1 MAEVSLGSAFFVMGF
16 FAKAIINL
24 LQLGNLVT
32 GEPKLLLEK
41 ERGSG

>member
-1 MAEVSLGSAFFVMGF
+1 MAEVSLGSAFCDGI

-32 GEPKLLLEK
+32 GEPKPLLEK